1 MHSGCILYCTRS
13 KVSDKMVYHVLVMER
28 KKNHQN
34 VVSTACRRLRTQH
47 GWTQSEMVVKC
58 QLMGWMLSRATLAK
72 IEAGFRHA
80 NDAEVALLARVFQ
93 TTADELLDCPL
104 PVILSAARHSPDS
117 AVSEEDWAPSTKK
130 PKAHAPRKTAG
141 KKPQPK
147 R

>member
-1 MHSGCILYCTRS
+1 MLLGCILYCTRS
-13 KVSDKMVYHVLVMER
+13 NVSDKMVYHVLVMER

-47 GWTQSEMVVKC
+47 GWTQNELVAKC

-93 TTADELLDCPL
+93 TTADELLDRPL
-104 PVILSAARHSPDS
+104 EALLAAARHSPDS
-117 AVSEEDWAPSTKK
+117 GAADDDWVQPKAKRNAVKKTASKK
-130 PKAHAPRKTAG
+130 PRS
-141 KKPQPK
+141 K

>member
-1 MHSGCILYCTRS
+1 
-13 KVSDKMVYHVLVMER
+13 MVYHVLVMER

-34 VVSTACRRLRTQH
+34 VVSAACRRLRTQH
-47 GWTQSEMVVKC
+47 GWTQSEMVVRC
-58 QLMGWMLSRATLAK
+58 QLMGWMLSRGTLAK

-104 PVILSAARHSPDS
+104 PVILAAARHSPDTATS
-117 AVSEEDWAPSTKK
+117 DDDWVPAQPKTKRNAPK
-130 PKAHAPRKTAG
+130 KTANNTS
-141 KKPQPK
+141 PTK

>member
-1 MHSGCILYCTRS
+1 
-13 KVSDKMVYHVLVMER
+13 MVYHVLVMER

-47 GWTQSEMVVKC
+47 GWTQSEMVVRC
-58 QLMGWMLSRATLAK
+58 QLMGWMLSRGTLAK

-93 TTADELLDCPL
+93 TSTDELLDRPL
-104 PVILSAARHSPDS
+104 HDLLAAARHSPDS
-117 AVSEEDWAPSTKK
+117 AVSEEDWAPSAKK
-130 PKAHAPRKTAG
+130 IKAHAPRKTAG
-141 KKPQPK
+141 KKTQPK